1 MTGPTVL
8 HAAAEAVEH
17 PLLAPHQVQVE
28 AGPGGGVAVDLP
40 QPETDR
46 RGRPGEFL
54 YGQTLVVSAQ
64 VDAAP
69 GKSLAG
75 PGELPS
81 LWLTLSARHEGVD
94 HHLVTRHHP
103 TVVASSLREVGPHPL
118 TQLNWSGLVWS
129 LCSVHLLISQ
139 L

>member
-69 GKSLAG
+69 GKSAAG